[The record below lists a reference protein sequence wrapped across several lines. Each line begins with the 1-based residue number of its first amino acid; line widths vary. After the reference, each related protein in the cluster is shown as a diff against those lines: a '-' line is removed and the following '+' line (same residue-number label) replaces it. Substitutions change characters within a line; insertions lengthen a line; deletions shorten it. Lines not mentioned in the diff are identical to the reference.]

1 MGNAH
6 NKFGKDWTCTS
17 KNMITGRQTHRHA
30 HHNTL
35 LPYRQCSNDAPYNLK
50 ILLS

>member
-35 LPYRQCSNDAPYNLK
+35 LPYGGEVIMEFSAN
-50 ILLS
+50 